1 MGVRE
6 EPADDPEFIES
17 QREQPREQGV
27 DDDIDAKH
35 HDQLRKHRRQAIR
48 PISDPSQLHTETNVQ
63 RASVSSKDPNV
74 NVATRKRALD
84 EKDVDP
90 GSEVIIL

>member
-1 MGVRE
+1 MGVPE

-35 HDQLRKHRRQAIR
+35 YDQLRKHRRQAIR
-48 PISDPSQLHTETNVQ
+48 PISDSSQLHTETNVQ
-63 RASVSSKDPNV
+63 RASSSKDPNV

-90 GSEVIIL
+90 GSDVIIL